1 MPLVQVTMVRGR
13 TVAQKHALIASVS
26 AAVAQSLGTPVERVR
41 VAIYEVGPD
50 EWGIGGQ
57 PYSVARVGQAPAELD
72 SAREETAGPGT
83 AGPGTAGDDSGG
95 HDSALHDLAGHEG

>member
-13 TVAQKHALIASVS
+13 TVEQKHALIASVS
-26 AAVAQSLGTPVERVR
+26 AAVATSLGTPVERVR

-57 PYSVARVGQAPAELD
+57 PYSVARAEPPPA
-72 SAREETAGPGT
+72 SHGPAR
-83 AGPGTAGDDSGG
+83 S
-95 HDSALHDLAGHEG
+95 

>member
-13 TVAQKHALIASVS
+13 TVEQKHALIASVS
-26 AAVAQSLGTPVERVR
+26 AAVADSLGTPIERVR

-57 PYSVARVGQAPAELD
+57 PYSVARADQAQASREPGGQQ
-72 SAREETAGPGT
+72 R
-83 AGPGTAGDDSGG
+83 
-95 HDSALHDLAGHEG
+95 